1 MSSRRAGDP
10 PYGTDLTLVAGDTA
24 ISVPH
29 ACGEKPFQD
38 SRPRIEAS
46 GCRRV
51 HMRLL
56 GRRDGSRDIK
66 TLITALTEFEHNEEA
81 EAERVA

>member
-1 MSSRRAGDP
+1 
-10 PYGTDLTLVAGDTA
+10 
-24 ISVPH
+24 
-29 ACGEKPFQD
+29 
-38 SRPRIEAS
+38 
-46 GCRRV
+46 
-51 HMRLL
+51 MRLL